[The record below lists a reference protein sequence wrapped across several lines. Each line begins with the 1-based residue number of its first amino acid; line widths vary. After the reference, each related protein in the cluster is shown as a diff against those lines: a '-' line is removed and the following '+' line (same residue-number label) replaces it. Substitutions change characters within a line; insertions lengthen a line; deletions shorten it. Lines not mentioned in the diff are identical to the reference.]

1 MVEKTRNYKSEYAN
15 YHAKPEQRE
24 RNNAR
29 KRARY
34 DLEKK
39 GVVSKGD
46 GKDVDHVNGKPK
58 DNRPKNLRVV
68 TKTANRSFPRTKTAA
83 KKNPKD

>member
-1 MVEKTRNYKSEYAN
+1 MAPRNYKSEYAN

-46 GKDVDHVNGKPK
+46 GKDVDHVNGNPK

>member
-1 MVEKTRNYKSEYAN
+1 MPRNFRSEYKN

-34 DLEKK
+34 ALEKG

-46 GKDVDHVNGKPK
+46 SKDVDHKDGNPK
-58 DNRPKNLRVV
+58 NNARKNLRVV
-68 TKTANRSFPRTKTAA
+68 SKTVNRSFPRTKTAA

>member
-1 MVEKTRNYKSEYAN
+1 MAPRNLKSEYAN

-46 GKDVDHVNGKPK
+46 GKDVDHVNGNPK

>member
-1 MVEKTRNYKSEYAN
+1 MAPRNYKSEYAN

-39 GVVSKGD
+39 GTVSRGD
-46 GKDVDHVNGKPK
+46 GKDIDHKDGNPK
-58 DNRPKNLRVV
+58 NEKPKNLRVV

>member
-1 MVEKTRNYKSEYAN
+1 MAPRNYKSEYVN

-39 GVVSKGD
+39 GTVSKGD
-46 GKDVDHVNGKPK
+46 GKDIDHKDGNPKNGK
-58 DNRPKNLRVV
+58 PKNLRVV

>member
-1 MVEKTRNYKSEYAN
+1 MPRDYKNEYKA

-34 DLEKK
+34 ALEKG

-46 GKDVDHVNGKPK
+46 GKDVDHRDGNPK
-58 DNRPKNLRVV
+58 NNKTKNLRVV
-68 TKTANRSFPRTKTAA
+68 SKAVNRSFPRTKTAA

>member
-1 MVEKTRNYKSEYAN
+1 MAPRNYKSEYAN

-39 GVVSKGD
+39 SVVSKGD
-46 GKDVDHVNGKPK
+46 GKDIDHKDGNPK
-58 DNRPKNLRVV
+58 NNKTKNLRVV
-68 TKTANRSFPRTKTAA
+68 SKTANRSFPRTKTAA

>member
-1 MVEKTRNYKSEYAN
+1 MAPRNYKSEYAN

-46 GKDVDHVNGKPK
+46 GKDIAHL
-58 DNRPKNLRVV
+58 DNNPLNNKRKNLAVQSK
-68 TKTANRSFPRTKTAA
+68 TKNRSFPRNNKAGR
-83 KKNPKD
+83 K

>member
-1 MVEKTRNYKSEYAN
+1 MAPRNYKSEYAN

-39 GVVSKGD
+39 GTVSKGD
-46 GKDVDHVNGKPK
+46 GKDIDHKDGNPK
-58 DNRPKNLRVV
+58 NEKPKNLRVV

>member
-1 MVEKTRNYKSEYAN
+1 MPRNFRSEYKN

-34 DLEKK
+34 ALEKG

-46 GKDVDHVNGKPK
+46 GKDVDHKDGNPK
-58 DNRPKNLRVV
+58 NNTKKNLRVV
-68 TKTANRSFPRTKTAA
+68 SKTLNRSFPRTKTAT

>member
-1 MVEKTRNYKSEYAN
+1 MSRNYRLEYKN

-24 RNNAR
+24 KNNAR

-34 DLEKK
+34 ALEKG

-46 GKDVDHVNGKPK
+46 GKDVAHK
-58 DNRPKNLRVV
+58 DNNPMNNKRSNLAVQPKS
-68 TKTANRSFPRTKTAA
+68 KNRSFPRTKTAGM
-83 KKNPKD
+83 KKR

>member
-1 MVEKTRNYKSEYAN
+1 MPRDYKNEYKA

-34 DLEKK
+34 ALEKG

-46 GKDVDHVNGKPK
+46 GKDVDHRDGNPK
-58 DNRPKNLRVV
+58 NNKTKNLRVV
-68 TKTANRSFPRTKTAA
+68 SKTVNRSFPRTKTAA

>member
-1 MVEKTRNYKSEYAN
+1 MAPRNYKSEYDN

-34 DLEKK
+34 TLEKK

-46 GKDVDHVNGKPK
+46 GKDVDHK
-58 DNRPKNLRVV
+58 DGNANNNKPKNLRVV
-68 TKTANRSFPRTKTAA
+68 SKAVNRSFPRTKTAT
-83 KKNPKD
+83 KKNAKD

>member
-1 MVEKTRNYKSEYAN
+1 MPRDYKNEYKA
-15 YHAKPEQRE
+15 YHAKPEQRA

-34 DLEKK
+34 ALEKG

-46 GKDVDHVNGKPK
+46 GKDVDHKDGNPK
-58 DNRPKNLRVV
+58 NNKTKNLRVV
-68 TKTANRSFPRTKTAA
+68 SKAVNRSFPRTKTAA

>member
-1 MVEKTRNYKSEYAN
+1 MPRDYKNEYKA
-15 YHAKPEQRE
+15 YHSKPEQRE
-24 RNNAR
+24 KNNSR

-34 DLEKK
+34 ALEKG

-46 GKDVDHVNGKPK
+46 GKDVAHK
-58 DNRPKNLRVV
+58 DGNPLNNKRSNLKVSSV
-68 TKTANRSFPRTKTAA
+68 ADNRSFPRTKIAR